1 MSNLPAGLKYAKTH
15 EWARQE
21 PDGTVKVGISDHAQ
35 EALGDLVY
43 LELPAIGRRVGAGEA
58 CAVVESVKA
67 ASDVNSPLSG
77 EIVARNEALADSP
90 ERVNQSPYEAWLFV
104 VKPDDISELD
114 RLLDA
119 EGYRAVAED

>member
-43 LELPAIGRRVGAGEA
+43 LELPAVGRRVGAGEA

-67 ASDVNSPLSG
+67 AADVNSPLSG
-77 EIVARNEALADSP
+77 EIVARNEALADAP
-90 ERVNQSPYEAWLFV
+90 ELVNQSPYEAWLFA

-114 RLLDA
+114 RLLDV

>member
-90 ERVNQSPYEAWLFV
+90 ERVNQSPYEAWLFA

>member
-77 EIVARNEALADSP
+77 EIVARNEALTDSP
-90 ERVNQSPYEAWLFV
+90 ERVNQSPYEAWLFA

-119 EGYRAVAED
+119 EGYRAIAEN

>member
-43 LELPAIGRRVGAGEA
+43 LELPAVGRRVGAGEA

-67 ASDVNSPLSG
+67 AADVNSPLSG
-77 EIVARNEALADSP
+77 EIVARNEALADAP
-90 ERVNQSPYEAWLFV
+90 ELVNQSPYEAWLFA

-119 EGYRAVAED
+119 EGYRAVAEG

>member
-90 ERVNQSPYEAWLFV
+90 EQVNQSPYEAWLFA

>member
-1 MSNLPAGLKYAKTH
+1 MCIRDRKYAQTH

-43 LELPAIGRRVGAGEA
+43 LELPAIGRRVGTGEA

-77 EIVARNEALADSP
+77 AIVARNEALTDAP
-90 ERVNQSPYEAWLFV
+90 ELVNQSPYESWLFA

-119 EGYRAVAED
+119 EGYRAVVEQ

>member
-1 MSNLPAGLKYAKTH
+1 MSNLPAGLKYAQTH

-43 LELPAIGRRVGAGEA
+43 LELPAIGRRVGTGEA

-77 EIVARNEALADSP
+77 AIVARNEALTDAP
-90 ERVNQSPYEAWLFV
+90 ELVNQSPYESWLFA

-119 EGYRAVAED
+119 EGYRAVVEE

>member
-21 PDGTVKVGISDHAQ
+21 PDGTVKVGISNHAQ

-43 LELPAIGRRVGAGEA
+43 LELPAVGRRVAAGEA

-90 ERVNQSPYEAWLFV
+90 ERVNQSPYEAWLFA